1 MTVGKLLIPTS
12 EVVNLL
18 KLSFHE
24 LEKLN
29 PNGLTGQFFCPLELL
44 RESHHVCPMWLFSM
58 LAFVVE
64 HPENGYLQNHTEDQ
78 EQMHYYALKSI
89 GQLLIALSV
98 TP

>member
-1 MTVGKLLIPTS
+1 LIPTS

-44 RESHHVCPMWLFSM
+44 RESHHVCLMWFRRSRT
-58 LAFVVE
+58 
-64 HPENGYLQNHTEDQ
+64 N
-78 EQMHYYALKSI
+78 ALLCTKI
-89 GQLLIALSV
+89 DRATFDCPLGNPITKQR
-98 TP
+98 